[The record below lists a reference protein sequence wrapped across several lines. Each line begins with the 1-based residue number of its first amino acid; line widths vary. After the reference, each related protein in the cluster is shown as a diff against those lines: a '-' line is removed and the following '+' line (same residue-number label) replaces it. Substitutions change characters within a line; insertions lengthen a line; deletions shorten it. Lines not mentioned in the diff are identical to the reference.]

1 MTSTKGSTTS
11 RAERVRARLEAAQSR
26 AEAAR
31 STSSAVDALWSFGSN
46 DRLLGGSLL
55 AGALAYRLFLWL
67 LPLALVLA
75 AGLGFIGAADREAP
89 EELAG
94 DLGLTAYVS
103 SSVADAADQARGGR
117 WALLVIGLVALTISS
132 AAGAKTVRAIHARAW
147 GMPPSAAKG
156 SATAVVGFVGFS
168 VLGVAVTLAG
178 GWASDRS
185 PGLGVAVRL
194 LTVLAFAALWLAA
207 STRLPRPRGVPW
219 IALVPGAV
227 LFGVGAQLLHL
238 VTVFYL
244 AGKLQSS
251 SELYGALGGAAA
263 VLLWLFLI
271 GRLVVGSAV
280 LNATL
285 WERRHGA

>member
-1 MTSTKGSTTS
+1 MTSTNGSTTS
-11 RAERVRARLEAAQSR
+11 RADRVRARLEAAQSR
-26 AEAAR
+26 AEKAR
-31 STSSAVDALWSFGSN
+31 TTSSAVDALWSFGSN

-67 LPLALVLA
+67 LPLALVMA

-117 WALLVIGLVALTISS
+117 WALLVIGLVALAISS

-147 GMPPSAAKG
+147 DMPLSAAKG
-156 SATAVVGFVGFS
+156 SATAVAGFVGFS
-168 VLGVAVTLAG
+168 VLGVGITLAG
-178 GWASDRS
+178 GWARDRS
-185 PGLGVAVRL
+185 PGLGVTVRL
-194 LTVLAFAALWLAA
+194 VTVLAFAALWLAA
-207 STRLPRPRGVPW
+207 STRLPRRRGVPW
-219 IALVPGAV
+219 TALVPGAV

-244 AGKLQSS
+244 ADKLQSS